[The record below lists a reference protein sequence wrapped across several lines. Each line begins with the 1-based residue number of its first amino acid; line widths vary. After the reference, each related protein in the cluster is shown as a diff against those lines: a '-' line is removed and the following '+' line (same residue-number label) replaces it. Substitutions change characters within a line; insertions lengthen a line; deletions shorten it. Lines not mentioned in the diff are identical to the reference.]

1 MDGRRDTVTEEERG
15 LGERW
20 FEEVWNKGRRD
31 AIPEMLAPDG
41 VLHEGGLDSVG
52 PDGFYPL
59 FDRIQAAMEGIR
71 TTVHETLAEGDR
83 LCVRWSFTA
92 KHSGPGLGIPASGK
106 TVYATG
112 ITIMRIADGKA
123 VEGWQNWDMLG
134 MMEQIQGTGRAATYV
149 VFS

>member
-71 TTVHETLAEGDR
+71 TTVHETIA
-83 LCVRWSFTA
+83 V
-92 KHSGPGLGIPASGK
+92 GIPASGK

>member
-1 MDGRRDTVTEEERG
+1 MTEDERD
-15 LGERW
+15 LGKRW

-31 AIPEMLAPDG
+31 AIPEMLARDG
-41 VLHEGGLDSVG
+41 VLHESGLDSVG

-59 FDRIQAAMEGIR
+59 FDRIQTAMEGIQ
-71 TTVHETLAEGDR
+71 TTVHETIAEGDR

-106 TVYATG
+106 TVHVTG
-112 ITIMRIADGKA
+112 ITIMRIANGKA

-134 MMEQIQGTGRAATYV
+134 MMQQIQGGERAATYV
-149 VFS
+149 AAL